1 MPADRLSPLDTG
13 AVRRLGDDPVRLGVA
28 AYEVVEGML
37 GLYASAPGR
46 AGSRRLAETFP
57 AGEIIFALPPHPAMD
72 VSGFALAPETAIR
85 SLDMPAF
92 LGRLDAGDPA
102 AMARMEAFIERMA
115 RAFAEPEAGRVV
127 SIAEETESLPPN
139 TSVRPQKG
147 LLWIEVMQGDVSPDL
162 DPAHLL
168 QAGAPPAP
176 LSAASPG
183 AMHAVQDPADV
194 ICRDSRALAREGQ
207 LAIAFGAHL
216 ARVSGAIAA
225 SLVAAANRAAE
236 RVRTAPARDRAAAAR
251 PFAALGGK
259 RAPASDG
266 DADALT
272 EAFLQ
277 VAQANAVEVSADALS
292 AATATEADTPEDRLA
307 ALALAS
313 RLRVRPLRLSD
324 GWQRGGQSLILFTQS
339 QARPLAAI
347 ARSGWRSGYDIYEAD
362 GTPWAGRT
370 EHLSDI
376 AYAIQRPLPD
386 GPVDGKAM
394 LRFALPLAG
403 PLALPVLM
411 VALFAGLL
419 GLVTPIGTEIL
430 FDTVIPSS
438 SVPQLLQLVGG
449 LAALGVGMTVFELV
463 RGFLLLRMTTLVN
476 ADLEGAIWDRLL
488 RLPATFFRS
497 YTAGDL
503 ALRAAAINQMRDT
516 IGGAVLNTLLSA
528 VFSVTSLCLL
538 IYYSWKLAAISAVL
552 VGLQVAVTIVSS
564 LLMISMNRQALAT
577 DGRLQALSLQ
587 ILTAIGKLR
596 VAGAESRAFGR
607 WASLFL
613 DRRSL
618 DFRKHRLSVA
628 VETVGAVL
636 GVLSTG
642 VLIGAVGFGLTDI
655 GIAQFVA
662 FNAAFGQFLSA
673 ALSLTGVV
681 PALLTLGTLY
691 ERAAPLLR
699 TTPEDGGRPNGF
711 GVLRGEVEFH
721 NVTFRYDADGPLV
734 LDGVSLRAR
743 PGEFIAIVG
752 PSGAGK
758 SSVLR
763 LLLGFDKPS
772 SGAIFFDHQDAASI
786 DLRAV
791 RRQMGVV
798 LQNGHAATGSILDN
812 ILGGAP
818 LTESDAWAAAHLAGL
833 DEDILQMPMRMHTF
847 AGENGTLLSGGQ
859 RQRLLIARAVVRRPN
874 LLLFDEATSALD
886 NRSQQ
891 IVTDRLSDLKA
902 TRIVVAHRL
911 STIMAADRIY
921 VLEAGRVVEE
931 GTYEELMERDGVF
944 TELARRHIS

>member
-1 MPADRLSPLDTG
+1 MLADLSSSPGTG
-13 AVRRLGDDPVRLGVA
+13 AVLRLEEEPIQLRA
-28 AYEVVEGML
+28 TAYEVVEGML
-37 GLYASAPGR
+37 GLYVSAPGR

-57 AGEIIFALPPHPAMD
+57 AGEIVFAFSAHPGGD
-72 VSGFALAPETAIR
+72 VAGFALTPETAVR
-85 SLDMPAF
+85 PVDMAVLLSRLDMGEPTTI
-92 LGRLDAGDPA
+92 A
-102 AMARMEAFIERMA
+102 AMEAFIERMA
-115 RAFAEPEAGRVV
+115 RAFAAPATGHV
-127 SIAEETESLPPN
+127 IGITAETDRLQPDVA
-139 TSVRPQKG
+139 VRPQRG
-147 LLWIEVMQGDVSPDL
+147 LMWIEALQGSLCLDL
-162 DPAHLL
+162 DPHRTLE
-168 QAGAPPAP
+168 AGAPPAP

-183 AMHAVQDPADV
+183 SAYAVRDPAHV
-194 ICRDSRALAREGQ
+194 ICRDSAAMARDHQ
-207 LAIAFGAHL
+207 LSAAFRAHL
-216 ARVSGAIAA
+216 DRITRAIAA
-225 SLVAAANRAAE
+225 NLNMEAGRAAE
-236 RVRTAPARDRAAAAR
+236 RVRSAPVRDRAAAAR
-251 PFAALGGK
+251 PFSGLGGE
-259 RAPASDG
+259 RAPVM

-272 EAFLQ
+272 NAFLQ
-277 VAQANAVEVSADALS
+277 VAEANGVKVSADALS
-292 AATATEADTPEDRLA
+292 AALAVEAPTPEDRLA
-307 ALALAS
+307 TLALAT
-313 RLRVRPLRLSD
+313 RLRIRPLRATP
-324 GWQRGGQSLILFTQS
+324 GWQHGGLSLILF
-339 QARPLAAI
+339 ARDGGRPLAAL
-347 ARSGWRSGYDIYEAD
+347 ARSGWRSGYDIREAD
-362 GTPWAGRT
+362 GRPWAGRSAD
-370 EHLSDI
+370 LSEI
-376 AYAIQRPLPD
+376 AYAIQRPLPE
-386 GPVDGKAM
+386 GPVDGNAI
-394 LRFALPLAG
+394 LRFVRPLVR

-411 VALFAGLL
+411 VALLAGLL
-419 GLVTPIGTEIL
+419 ALAFPIGTEIL

-449 LAALGVGMTVFELV
+449 LAALGIGMTLFELV
-463 RGFLLLRMTTLVN
+463 RGFLLLRMMTLAN
-476 ADLEGAIWDRLL
+476 ADVEGAIWDRLL

-503 ALRAAAINQMRDT
+503 ALRTAAINQMRDT
-516 IGGAVLNTLLSA
+516 ISGTVLNAFLSS
-528 VFSVTSLCLL
+528 VFSVISLCLL

-552 VGLQVAVTIVSS
+552 VALQVAVTIASS
-564 LLMISMNRQALAT
+564 IVMISINRQALAT

-613 DRRSL
+613 ERRSL
-618 DFRKHRLSVA
+618 DFRKRRLSV
-628 VETVGAVL
+628 VMETVGAVL

-642 VLIGAVGFGLTDI
+642 VLIAAVGFGLVDI

-681 PALLTLGTLY
+681 PALLTLGPLY
-691 ERAAPLLR
+691 ERASPLLR
-699 TTPEDGGRPNGF
+699 TTPEDRGRPAGF
-711 GVLRGEVEFH
+711 GVLRSEVEFH

-763 LLLGFDKPS
+763 LLLGFDKPA

-786 DLRAV
+786 DMRAV

-818 LTESDAWAAAHLAGL
+818 LTEEDAWAAARLAGL
-833 DEDILQMPMRMHTF
+833 DEDILQMPMGMHTF
-847 AGENGTLLSGGQ
+847 AGENGSLLSGGQ
-859 RQRLLIARAVVRRPN
+859 RQRLMIARAVVRRPN

-891 IVTDRLSDLKA
+891 IVTERISELKA

-921 VLEAGRVVEE
+921 VLDAGRVVEE
-931 GTYEELMERDGVF
+931 GTYEELMERNGLF
-944 TELARRHIS
+944 TTLARRHIS

>member
-1 MPADRLSPLDTG
+1 MPADLSSPSQATG
-13 AVRRLGDDPVRLGVA
+13 AVRLGDDPLPLGTI
-28 AYEVVEGML
+28 AYEVTEGTL
-37 GLYASAPGR
+37 GLYISAPGR

-57 AGEIIFALPPHPAMD
+57 AGEILFALPPHPD
-72 VSGFALAPETAIR
+72 VTLAGFALAPETAVR
-85 SLDMPAF
+85 PMEMDAF
-92 LGRLDAGDPA
+92 CARLEAGDPDA
-102 AMARMEAFIERMA
+102 ITRLESFVERMA
-115 RAFAEPEAGRVV
+115 RAFAHPEAGRVTG
-127 SIAEETESLPPN
+127 IAVETESLPAEMA
-139 TSVRPQKG
+139 VRPHRG
-147 LLWIEVMQGDVSPDL
+147 LLWIEILQGRLSPDL
-162 DPAHLL
+162 DPDHPLE
-168 QAGAPPAP
+168 AGAPPVP

-183 AMHAVQDPADV
+183 SAHAVEDPADV
-194 ICRDSRALAREGQ
+194 ICRDSATLARERR
-207 LAIAFGAHL
+207 LPKAVRAYLERVAGAM
-216 ARVSGAIAA
+216 AA
-225 SLVAAANRAAE
+225 SLAAEAGRAAD
-236 RVRTAPARDRAAAAR
+236 RVRTAPARDRAAATR
-251 PFAALGGK
+251 PFAGLDGTS
-259 RAPASDG
+259 RPATEIEG
-266 DADALT
+266 DALT

-292 AATATEADTPEDRLA
+292 SALAVEATAPEDRLA
-307 ALALAS
+307 ALALAT
-313 RLRVRPLRLSD
+313 RLRVRPLRLTQ
-324 GWQRGGQSLILFTQS
+324 GWQRGGQSLILFTRDGL
-339 QARPLAAI
+339 RPLAAL
-347 ARSGWRSGYDIYEAD
+347 ARSGWRSGYDIREAD
-362 GTPWAGRT
+362 GQPWLGRG
-370 EHLSDI
+370 EHLSEI

-403 PLALPVLM
+403 PLAIPVLM
-411 VALFAGLL
+411 VALLAGLL

-476 ADLEGAIWDRLL
+476 VDLEGAIWDRLL
-488 RLPATFFRS
+488 RLPATFFRG

-516 IGGAVLNTLLSA
+516 IGGTVLNTLLSS

-538 IYYSWKLAAISAVL
+538 IYYSWKLAAIAAVL
-552 VGLQVAVTIVSS
+552 VALQVAVTVGSSIV
-564 LLMISMNRQALAT
+564 MISMNRQALAT

-613 DRRSL
+613 ERRGL
-618 DFRKHRLSVA
+618 DFRKRRLSVA

-642 VLIGAVGFGLTDI
+642 VLIGAVGFGLVNI

-699 TTPEDGGRPNGF
+699 TTPEDGGRPAGF
-711 GVLRGEVEFH
+711 GVLRGDVEFH

-743 PGEFIAIVG
+743 PGEFIALVG

-763 LLLGFDKPS
+763 LLLGFDKPA

-786 DLRAV
+786 DMRAV

-812 ILGGAP
+812 ILGGAA
-818 LTESDAWAAAHLAGL
+818 LTEADAWAAAHLAGL

-847 AGENGTLLSGGQ
+847 AGENGALLSGGQ

-891 IVTDRLSDLKA
+891 IVTDRLSELKA

-931 GTYEELMERDGVF
+931 GTYEELMERDGLF
-944 TELARRHIS
+944 TDLARRHIS

>member
-1 MPADRLSPLDTG
+1 MPADLSSSQDSVTVLRL
-13 AVRRLGDDPVRLGVA
+13 AEEPVRLGA
-28 AYEVVEGML
+28 TAYEVVEGLL

-57 AGEIIFALPPHPAMD
+57 AGEIVFALPAHPGVDLA
-72 VSGFALAPETAIR
+72 GFALAPETAIQP
-85 SLDMPAF
+85 LDMASF
-92 LGRLDAGDPA
+92 LARLEAGEPA
-102 AMARMEAFIERMA
+102 AITATEAFIERMA
-115 RAFAEPEAGRVV
+115 RAFAVPEAGRVV
-127 SIAEETESLPPN
+127 GITAETDSLPPDVA
-139 TSVRPQKG
+139 VRPHRG
-147 LLWIEVMQGDVSPDL
+147 LLWIEVLLGSLCLDL
-162 DPAHLL
+162 DPDRTLEP
-168 QAGAPPAP
+168 GAPPAP

-183 AMHAVQDPADV
+183 SAYAVQDPADV
-194 ICRDSRALAREGQ
+194 ICRDSAGLARERQ
-207 LAIAFGAHL
+207 LGAAFRAHL
-216 ARVSGAIAA
+216 DRIAGAIAA
-225 SLVAAANRAAE
+225 SLTVEAGRAAD
-236 RVRTAPARDRAAAAR
+236 RVRSAPARDRAAAAR
-251 PFAALGGK
+251 PFAGLGGG
-259 RAPASDG
+259 RVPVTDI

-272 EAFLQ
+272 DAFLQ

-292 AATATEADTPEDRLA
+292 AAVAVEAPTPEDRLA
-307 ALALAS
+307 ALALAT
-313 RLRVRPLRLSD
+313 RLRIRPLRLTQ
-324 GWQRGGQSLILFTQS
+324 GWQRGGQSLILFTHDDG
-339 QARPLAAI
+339 RPLAAL
-347 ARSGWRSGYDIYEAD
+347 ARSGWRSGYDIREAD
-362 GTPWAGRT
+362 GRPWAGLGAD
-370 EHLSDI
+370 LSEI

-386 GPVDGKAM
+386 GPMDGKAL

-516 IGGAVLNTLLSA
+516 IGGTVLNTLLSS

-538 IYYSWKLAAISAVL
+538 IYYSWKLAAISAAL
-552 VGLQVAVTIVSS
+552 VALQVAVTIVSS
-564 LLMISMNRQALAT
+564 MVMIAMNRQALAT

-613 DRRSL
+613 ERRSL
-618 DFRKHRLSVA
+618 DFRKRRLSVA

-636 GVLSTG
+636 GVISTG
-642 VLIGAVGFGLTDI
+642 ALIAAVGFGLVDI

-691 ERAAPLLR
+691 ERASPLLR
-699 TTPEDGGRPNGF
+699 TTPEDGGRPAGF

-743 PGEFIAIVG
+743 PGEFIALVG

-763 LLLGFDKPS
+763 LLLGFDKPA

-786 DLRAV
+786 DMRAV

-859 RQRLLIARAVVRRPN
+859 RQRLMIARAVVRRPN
-874 LLLFDEATSALD
+874 VLLFDEATSALD

-891 IVTDRLSDLKA
+891 IVTDRLSELKA

-931 GTYEELMERDGVF
+931 GTYEELMERDGLF

>member
-1 MPADRLSPLDTG
+1 MPADFSSPLDSP
-13 AVRRLGDDPVRLGVA
+13 AVLRLDEAPVPLGTT
-28 AYEVVEGML
+28 AYEVVTGTL

-57 AGEIIFALPPHPAMD
+57 PGEIVFSLPPHPDIALA
-72 VSGFALAPETAIR
+72 GFALAQETAVR
-85 SLDMPAF
+85 PLDMDGF
-92 LGRLDAGDPA
+92 LARLAAGEPA
-102 AMARMEAFIERMA
+102 ALASMDAFIERMA
-115 RAFAEPEAGRVV
+115 RAFARPESGRVV
-127 SIAEETESLPPN
+127 GIAAETESLPPDIA
-139 TSVRPQKG
+139 VRPHRG
-147 LLWIEVMQGDVSPDL
+147 LLWIELLQGRLSPDL
-162 DPAHLL
+162 DPDRVLE
-168 QAGAPPAP
+168 AGAPPLP

-183 AMHAVQDPADV
+183 AAHAVQETAAV
-194 ICRDSRALAREGQ
+194 ICRDTAMLVKEGR
-207 LAIAFGAHL
+207 IAAAFQAHL
-216 ARVSGAIAA
+216 ERLAGAVAA
-225 SLVAAANRAAE
+225 SLAVEAGRAAE
-236 RVRTAPARDRAAAAR
+236 RVRAAPARDRAAAAR
-251 PFAALGGK
+251 PFAGLGGE
-259 RAPASDG
+259 RSPA
-266 DADALT
+266 ADMEDDPLSQ
-272 EAFLQ
+272 AFLL
-277 VAQANAVEVSADALS
+277 VAQANAVRVSADALS
-292 AATATEADTPEDRLA
+292 AAMAVEADTPDDRLA
-307 ALALAS
+307 ALALAA
-313 RLRVRPLRLSD
+313 RLRVRPLRLTK
-324 GWQRGGQSLILFTQS
+324 GWQQGGQSLILFTRS
-339 QARPLAAI
+339 EGRPLAAL
-347 ARSGWRSGYDIYEAD
+347 ARSGWRSGYDIREAD
-362 GTPWAGRT
+362 GGPWTGGM
-370 EHLSDI
+370 EDVSEI
-376 AYAIQRPLPD
+376 AYAIQRPLPE

-403 PLALPVLM
+403 PLAIPVLM

-516 IGGAVLNTLLSA
+516 IGGTVLNTLLSS

-552 VGLQVAVTIVSS
+552 VALQVAVTIVSS
-564 LLMISMNRQALAT
+564 IIMISMNRQALAT

-607 WASLFL
+607 WASIFL
-613 DRRSL
+613 ERRSL
-618 DFRKHRLSVA
+618 DFRKRRLSVG

-642 VLIGAVGFGLTDI
+642 VLIAAVGFGLVQI

-691 ERAAPLLR
+691 ERASPLLR
-699 TTPEDGGRPNGF
+699 TTAEDGGRPSGF
-711 GVLRGEVEFH
+711 GVLRGDVEFH

-743 PGEFIAIVG
+743 PGEFIALVG

-763 LLLGFDKPS
+763 LLLGFDKPA

-786 DLRAV
+786 DMRAV

-818 LTESDAWAAAHLAGL
+818 LTEADAWAAAHLAGL

-847 AGENGTLLSGGQ
+847 AGENGALLSGGQ
-859 RQRLLIARAVVRRPN
+859 RQRLMIARAVVRRPN

-891 IVTDRLSDLKA
+891 IVTDRLADLKA